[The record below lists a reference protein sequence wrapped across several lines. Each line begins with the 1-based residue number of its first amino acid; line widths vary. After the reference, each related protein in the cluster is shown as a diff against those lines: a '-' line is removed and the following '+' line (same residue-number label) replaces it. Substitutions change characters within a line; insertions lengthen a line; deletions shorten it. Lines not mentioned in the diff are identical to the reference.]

1 MRQRIIV
8 AIIIALA
15 TTACQKKAS
24 GQTVAVVNGEEITT
38 SQLNSALTGVG
49 AAAGGDAKQARQAVL
64 QKLIDQTL
72 LVQAAK
78 SDGLD
83 KSPEY
88 VNQLQSATD
97 DLLIKMLVSRRLNTA
112 QVPSAEEIS
121 RFEAGRPEMFAG
133 RENWTLTQ
141 IVYPLPKNSSV
152 TAKIAAAKTLDEI
165 AQILT
170 SNGIQFTRGTKKLDT
185 IVFPHDLYAQIA
197 HLQPGEP
204 FIAPGPDKAVANVIT
219 AREPNPT
226 PADQTRTLA
235 LNAMRNDQVNK
246 ILGDRLKGLRTSAK
260 IEYQPGFAPSAK

>member
-8 AIIIALA
+8 AIVIALA

-24 GQTVAVVNGEEITT
+24 GQTVAVVNGEEVTA
-38 SQLNSALTGVG
+38 SQLNSALAGMG
-49 AAAGGDAKQARQAVL
+49 NLPGGDTKEARQAVL
-64 QKLIDQTL
+64 QKLVDQTL

-78 SDGLD
+78 SDGID

-88 VNQLQSATD
+88 LNQLQTATD
-97 DLLIKMLVSRRLNTA
+97 DLLIKMLVSKRLNTA
-112 QVPSAEEIS
+112 EIPSAEEIS
-121 RFEAGRPEMFAG
+121 RFEASRPEMFAG

-141 IVYPLPKNSSV
+141 IVYPLPKNSAV

-165 AQILT
+165 AQVLK

-204 FIAPGPDKAVANVIT
+204 FIAPGPDKAVANVIS

-226 PADQTRTLA
+226 PADQARTLA

-246 ILGDRLKGLRTSAK
+246 ILGDRLKGLRTTAK
-260 IEYQPGFAPSAK
+260 IEYQAGFAPSPK